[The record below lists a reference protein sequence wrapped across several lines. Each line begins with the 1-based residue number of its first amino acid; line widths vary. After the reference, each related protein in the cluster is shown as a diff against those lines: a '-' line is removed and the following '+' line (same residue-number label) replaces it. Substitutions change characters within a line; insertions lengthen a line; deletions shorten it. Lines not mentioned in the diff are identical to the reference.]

1 MPAAGIP
8 RLNPPT
14 NSRSEA
20 GRFSSC
26 CETLPRRESRIS
38 LGGITMRSG
47 FKLAFAVAAC
57 LYATVAAAPSFAQSS
72 ISPGPAYPQG
82 YYAYPPDYY
91 YNTRQGPNGTYDSLA
106 DFISD
111 IRGRPC

>member
-1 MPAAGIP
+1 
-8 RLNPPT
+8 
-14 NSRSEA
+14 
-20 GRFSSC
+20 
-26 CETLPRRESRIS
+26 
-38 LGGITMRSG
+38 MRSG

-111 IRGRPC
+111 IRGRPCGIVCTQEAQERWARYYHQLYPARYPAQYPRH